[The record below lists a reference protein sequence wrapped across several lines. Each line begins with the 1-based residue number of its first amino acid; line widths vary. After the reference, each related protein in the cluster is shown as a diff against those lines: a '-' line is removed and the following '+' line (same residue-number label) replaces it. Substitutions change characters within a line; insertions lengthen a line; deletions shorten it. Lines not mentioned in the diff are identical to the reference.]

1 MLLKGTDRF
10 HQRALKVIADTHDLT
25 GCLHLRRQCSLG
37 ADEFIKW
44 QTREFDYNI
53 VEHRFKAGICLLGD
67 RILDLIQRV
76 AQRDLCRYLC
86 DGIPRCLGCQSRRTA
101 HSGIYLDHT
110 VFKCVRVQCVLYVT
124 STCDIQFADN
134 IQCGSTEH
142 LILLVAQCL

>member
-1 MLLKGTDRF
+1 MLLKRTDRF

-76 AQRDLCRYLC
+76 AQRDLCRNLC
-86 DGIPRCLGCQSRRTA
+86 DRVTCGLGRQSGRTA
-101 HSGIYLDHT
+101 HSGIYLDNT
-110 VFKCVRVQCVLYVT
+110 VFKRIRVQRVLHVT
-124 STCDIQFADN
+124 SASDIQFADN